1 MVDKD
6 FLHMISETEITKIDL
21 TEFRT
26 ADEDDYEDDDD
37 YYPDECCQECGND
50 EFERYVYSSVTTT
63 HYANLDA
70 CTAGTEDDEWDTQEV
85 TLWRCSS
92 CDAIAT
98 DWQQAE
104 LDDLHNRR
112 G

>member
-1 MVDKD
+1 MVDRE
-6 FLHMISETEITKIDL
+6 FLHMVSETDVNKIDL

-26 ADEDDYEDDDD
+26 ADDDYEEDDD

-50 EFERYVYSSVTTT
+50 EFERYVYSSVTTN
-63 HYANLDA
+63 HSANLDMGR
-70 CTAGTEDDEWDTQEV
+70 AGTEDVDWDTNEI

-92 CDAIAT
+92 CDAIAN
-98 DWQQAE
+98 DWQQE
-104 LDDLHNRR
+104 RLDDLHDRR

>member
-1 MVDKD
+1 MVDKE
-6 FLHMISETEITKIDL
+6 FLHMVSETDVNKIDL

-26 ADEDDYEDDDD
+26 ASSYEEDDD
-37 YYPDECCQECGND
+37 YYPEECCQECGND

-63 HYANLDA
+63 EYANLDA
-70 CTAGTEDDEWDTQEV
+70 GTAGTEDGDWDTQEI

-92 CDAIAT
+92 CDTVAT
-98 DWQQAE
+98 DWQQEE
-104 LDDLHNRR
+104 LNDLHNRR